1 MTDLSRLSINQET
14 IKQWSLPELAEGCVK
29 AGIDKVGLWRAP
41 VQEYGV
47 ERTAQLLTDAGIFVT
62 SLCRGGFFTALDPA
76 ERARALDDNRAA
88 IDEAAALSTDTLVLV
103 SGGLP
108 AGSRDLPGARERI
121 AEALAEL
128 GPYAQEQGVR
138 LAIEPL
144 HPMFASDRCVVSTL
158 SQALDIAERFPAE
171 QVGVVVDTYHIW
183 WDDQA
188 AAQIA
193 RAGAGGRIHSFQL
206 ADWITRSRRAYWS
219 DGANSATE
227 ASTSAHSARWSR
239 PPASPGRSRWRSST
253 RACGR
258 GTAPKFWRRSR
269 PGTSSTPAE
278 SGCEAAGQRDRKGV
292 QPFGGLPGRIL
303 RRALPGRDPGGSG
316 SPDEGGESE
325 RGPVLDRAPFRLT
338 GPDSLASRNRP
349 AWTEPVRQPS
359 WIGFGAG

>member
-14 IKQWSLPELAEGCVK
+14 IKQWSLPELTEGCVK

-41 VQEYGV
+41 AQEYGI
-47 ERTAQLLTDAGIFVT
+47 ERTAQLLKDAGLTVT

-108 AGSRDLPGARERI
+108 PGSRDLHGARERV

-128 GPYAQEQGVR
+128 GPYARERGVR

-188 AAQIA
+188 AAQIV
-193 RAGAGGRIHSFQL
+193 RAGEGGRIHSFQL
-206 ADWITRSRRAYWS
+206 ADWITPLPAGVLVGRGQLGDGSVDFRAFREMVEATGFDGPIEVEIFNEDLWAR
-219 DGANSATE
+219 DGAEVLAE
-227 ASTSAHSARWSR
+227 VAARYVEH
-239 PPASPGRSRWRSST
+239 
-253 RACGR
+253 AC
-258 GTAPKFWRRSR
+258 
-269 PGTSSTPAE
+269 
-278 SGCEAAGQRDRKGV
+278 
-292 QPFGGLPGRIL
+292 
-303 RRALPGRDPGGSG
+303 
-316 SPDEGGESE
+316 
-325 RGPVLDRAPFRLT
+325 
-338 GPDSLASRNRP
+338 
-349 AWTEPVRQPS
+349 
-359 WIGFGAG
+359 